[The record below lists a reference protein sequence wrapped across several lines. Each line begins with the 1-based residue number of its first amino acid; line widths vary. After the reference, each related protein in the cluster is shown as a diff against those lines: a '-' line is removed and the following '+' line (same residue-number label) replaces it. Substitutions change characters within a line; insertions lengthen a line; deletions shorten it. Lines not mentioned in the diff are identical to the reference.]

1 MATEQKRGKDYL
13 DRRAVLML
21 GLAGASALVLGKGS
35 SVLAA
40 EEKGIE
46 RKVIKEAESMIPG
59 FPKIRVRDIIF
70 QPGASLLPERKMT
83 NHMICELTQGDT
95 LEVTQNGKTWTAKKG
110 DFWTCKEGGTEGD
123 VNKGTTVAIMRAIDL
138 LPA

>member
-1 MATEQKRGKDYL
+1 MATKRQSGKGDL
-13 DRRAVLML
+13 DRRAILML
-21 GLAGASALVLGKGS
+21 GLAGASALGLGKAN

-46 RKVIKEAESMIPG
+46 RKVINEAESMIPG
-59 FPKIRVRDIIF
+59 FGKIRVRDTIF
-70 QPGASLLPERKMT
+70 QPGASLPERTMK
-83 NHMICELTQGDT
+83 NHMICELTQGT

-123 VNKGTTVAIMRAIDL
+123 VNKGETVAIMRAIDL